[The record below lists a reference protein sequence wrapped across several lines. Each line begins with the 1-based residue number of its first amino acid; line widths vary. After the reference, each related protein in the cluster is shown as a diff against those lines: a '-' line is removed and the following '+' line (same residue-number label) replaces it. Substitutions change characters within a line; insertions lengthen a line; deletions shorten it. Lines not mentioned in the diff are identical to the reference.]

1 MVFKLKYVGLLFI
14 GIVVLPIYANSFVD
28 KLVGVDGISIGGG
41 PESNSEADM
50 QSYRLSV
57 LWDWHQD
64 WLKSSNWLLS
74 GYFDLSFF
82 YWENELNHQDGL
94 SSTGRGSTAG
104 ISFSP
109 VFRIKPKKP
118 FGDWFSP
125 YFEVGIGV
133 SYVTHDEIVAK
144 GNSPVDLG
152 TNFQLEDRVG
162 VGLLFG
168 QQQTVEFGYRYLH
181 YSNGGVNGDNDGI
194 DFQQLHL
201 TVWF

>member
-1 MVFKLKYVGLLFI
+1 M
-14 GIVVLPIYANSFVD
+14 
-28 KLVGVDGISIGGG
+28 
-41 PESNSEADM
+41 
-50 QSYRLSV
+50 
-57 LWDWHQD
+57 
-64 WLKSSNWLLS
+64 
-74 GYFDLSFF
+74 
-82 YWENELNHQDGL
+82 
-94 SSTGRGSTAG
+94 
-104 ISFSP
+104 
-109 VFRIKPKKP
+109 
-118 FGDWFSP
+118 
-125 YFEVGIGV
+125 
-133 SYVTHDEIVAK
+133 SYVTLDEIVAK